1 MKMGYLEHQK
11 AKEVYDAARESLVSA
26 STAWREHTARSIK
39 EAKHASAKAIM
50 TAAASSVAVSEAMI
64 EVGDLT
70 ADIASQLVI
79 TTAET
84 ALKAAENN
92 KIIADALI
100 RESQCVRTAIVAE
113 QLVHTTIPDPGSF
126 PPAVTVMPPNGV
138 EPTACI
144 IMLHGLTGSSD
155 NFNHIPEYFG
165 FKNVKYI
172 FPNAKTM
179 KITHYEGTAWYEKP
193 AWYDVNFFEYTTG
206 NEFESGIAFDRE
218 NTMESVAYINSIID
232 GVIADGIPASKII
245 LGSWSQGGCIGLH
258 VALQSKVKLAG
269 YIGFAPY
276 LTLLKDY
283 PDVLGPYAREIP
295 FYVEHGFD
303 DSIITMRYAE
313 FMQEFIQKMGVD
325 ITLNTYEGIRHLNII
340 GDEKVLTD
348 VKNHISKTLS
358 IETA

>member
-1 MKMGYLEHQK
+1 MGYLEYQT
-11 AKEVYDAARESLVSA
+11 AKEVYDAARDSLAGA
-26 STAWREHTARSIK
+26 STAWREHTARSIRESK
-39 EAKHASAKAIM
+39 YKSAVAIR
-50 TAAASSVAVSEAMI
+50 TAADGAIAVSEAMI
-64 EVGDLT
+64 EVADLT

-84 ALKAAENN
+84 ALNAAENN

-100 RESQCVRTAIVAE
+100 RESLCAKTALAAE
-113 QLVHTTIPDPGSF
+113 KLVESTIPDPGSF

-155 NFNHIPEYFG
+155 NFKHIPQNFG

-193 AWYDVNFFEYTTG
+193 AWYDVKKFKDTTG
-206 NEFESGIAFDRE
+206 NEFESGVAFDQE
-218 NTMESVAYINSIID
+218 NTLESVAYINSIID

-283 PDVLGPYAREIP
+283 PDVLGPYAKEIP
-295 FYVEHGFD
+295 FYVQHGFD

-325 ITLNTYEGIRHLNII
+325 ITLNTYEGIGYLNII

-358 IETA
+358 IGTA